1 MQVTSFSTSEYT
13 VQLALFYA
21 QIYVGKGPGLGEG
34 HFAALD

>member
-13 VQLALFYA
+13 VQLALFYV
-21 QIYVGKGPGLGEG
+21 QIYVARCPGLGEG